1 MIDGN
6 KLADVGF
13 EKIGA
18 SYSVMDCQAFVEWC
32 IAKCGISIDLRGSNA
47 WFRYV
52 MKHGWTGTPEECKKK
67 YGCIPRGA
75 FLFIWKNDGGE
86 KDRGYDD
93 GLGNATHIGICTIP
107 KGKGAINSSSSN
119 GCVCES
125 KFEGKSINGGW
136 NRVGLWLETVSYEK
150 INPAEEEPDTPAE
163 WVTVRSEDGNPVKMR
178 AKPSSTCRT
187 WWKVPNGSQVM
198 LLNAGEK
205 WSEIIWAGQSGW
217 MMTKFLL
224 AEDQKAETYRVT
236 ISGQTK
242 AKAEEICKAYKGAVM
257 EVESNGR

>member
-13 EKIGA
+13 EKIGT

-52 MKHGWTGTPEECKKK
+52 MEHGWTGTPEECKAK

-86 KDRGYDD
+86 KDRGYND
-93 GLGNATHIGICTIP
+93 GLGNATHIGICTMP
-107 KGKGAINSSSSN
+107 RGKGAINSSSSN

-125 KFEGKSINGGW
+125 KFEGKSIKNGGW

-150 INPAEEEPDTPAE
+150 INPAEAEPDTPAE
-163 WVTVRSEDGNPVKMR
+163 WVTVQSEDGNPVKMR
-178 AKPSSTCRT
+178 AKPSANCRT
-187 WWKVPNGSQVM
+187 WWKVPNGSQVVLM
-198 LLNAGEK
+198 EYGAE
-205 WSEIIWAGQSGW
+205 WCSIIWAGRSGY
-217 MMTKFLL
+217 MMTKYLT
-224 AEDQKAETYRVT
+224 AEGHKEQKYTVT
-236 ISGQTK
+236 ISGLDKKT
-242 AKAEEICKAYKGAVM
+242 AEELITIYGGEITAG
-257 EVESNGR
+257 

>member
-6 KLADVGF
+6 RLADVGF
-13 EKIGA
+13 EKIGT

-32 IAKCGISIDLRGSNA
+32 VAKLGIIIDLRGSNA

-86 KDRGYDD
+86 KDRGYND
-93 GLGNATHIGICTIP
+93 GLGNATHIGICTMP
-107 KGKGAINSSSSN
+107 RGKGAINSSSSN

-150 INPAEEEPDTPAE
+150 VNPAEADQEPIEEWAI
-163 WVTVRSEDGNPVKMR
+163 VYAEDGNPVKMR
-178 AKPSSTCRT
+178 AKPSTTCRT
-187 WWKVPNGSQVM
+187 WWKVPNGSQVVV
-198 LLNAGEK
+198 LNAEEK

-217 MMTKFLL
+217 MMSKFLR
-224 AEDQKAETYRVT
+224 AEADFYTVT
-236 ISGQTK
+236 IKGLTLTQ
-242 AKAEEICKAYKGAVM
+242 AEEITKKYGG
-257 EVESNGR
+257 EVTVE